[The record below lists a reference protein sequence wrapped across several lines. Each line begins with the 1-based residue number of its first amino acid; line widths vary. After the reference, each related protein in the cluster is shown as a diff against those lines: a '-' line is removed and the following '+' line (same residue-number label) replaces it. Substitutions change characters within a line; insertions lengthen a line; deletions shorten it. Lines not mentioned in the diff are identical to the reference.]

1 MKRKYFYIVFSSTL
15 LILFTLMYEGS
26 YAYFNAFVSSEGEK
40 KTAVTTNVFEDIVIS
55 NTSVVSSNN
64 LVPGESVSTSFD
76 ITNPN
81 NVSVCFDLLWNNVN
95 NTFLSKNDL
104 VVTLTKNGTEI
115 SLSNSIF
122 PSTNDGVLT
131 SLSIK
136 ANTTDTYKL
145 TVTYKETDKDQSA
158 DMKKTFSGVIVGSLK
173 ECTLAGYVSEL
184 ASTDTT
190 NLAIDDYGNVRYIGA
205 DPNNYVSVDGEV
217 WRIIGTMRGIDDGTG
232 NKSDRVKLI
241 RASSIGYY
249 SWDAS
254 ESSVNDGTG
263 VNEWSQADLMKLL
276 NPGYES
282 ESVGGSLYW
291 NSGSGTCY
299 NGQNNRTKACN
310 FTSIGIKDKLKA
322 LISDA
327 VWNTGA
333 NDGKTYTYYNII
345 TSKFYEL
352 ERSNNI
358 GKICTSG
365 DWCNDTVERTT
376 TWTGKVGLMYASDY
390 GYATSG
396 GSTTD
401 RTTCL
406 NTNLSHW
413 GKGNDCY
420 KNDWLFYNSWQ
431 WTLSLYADS
440 YRAYGTFIVYE
451 NSPVGYDYAYINAAA
466 RPVVYLSSSV
476 GIESGDGSSG
486 NPFTLKS

>member
-122 PSTNDGVLT
+122 PSTNDEVLT

-145 TVTYKETDKDQSA
+145 TVTYKLTDVDQSA

-190 NLAIDDYGNVRYIGA
+190 NLATDDYGNVRYIGQN
-205 DPNNYVSVDGEV
+205 PNNYVRVDGEV

-232 NKSDRVKLI
+232 TKEDRVKLI
-241 RASSIGYY
+241 RLESIGDY
-249 SWDAS
+249 SWDTS
-254 ESSVNDGTG
+254 ESSVNNRYG
-263 VNEWSQADLMKLL
+263 VNEWSQADVMKLL

-291 NSGSGTCY
+291 NNQSGTCY
-299 NGQNNRTKACN
+299 SSSNNGTTSCN
-310 FTSIGIKDKLKA
+310 FTSTGIKDKLKP

-333 NDGKTYTYYNII
+333 TTTSSQIA
-345 TSKFYEL
+345 SKFYIE
-352 ERSNNI
+352 ERGTRN
-358 GKICTSG
+358 GKICSSG
-365 DWCNDTVERTT
+365 IWCNDTVERTT
-376 TWTGKVGLMYASDY
+376 TWTGKVGLMYPSDY

-401 RTTCL
+401 RAACL
-406 NTNLSHW
+406 NEELYNWDGSSVS
-413 GKGNDCY
+413 DC
-420 KNDWLFYNSWQ
+420 KNNDWLYTKGYAR
-431 WTLSLYADS
+431 WTMTPFADS
-440 YRAYGTFIVYE
+440 SLANGAFYVASAGQVSY
-451 NSPVGYDYAYINAAA
+451 NYAFDGCGV
-466 RPVVYLSSSV
+466 RPVVYLTSSV
-476 GIESGDGSSG
+476 GIESGDGSRW